1 MASEDRTDA
10 RSRSLTRRDFIK
22 EASGAGL
29 ALAWGGNVLF
39 GAPPIIASEAESTSL
54 PSEWTYEQASKLWKA
69 MTRAVQHVGIPGCEW
84 QTGVMWDG
92 AMVFGPLEA
101 FRKNPGMQA
110 ELRLLGGGSTGDAKQ
125 GGKYDPGNLLHL
137 SVAHGE
143 PMRLADRRGTGD
155 TLVRHR
161 LEGGRLPLPQ
171 VETADGTLLWRETV
185 FAHLLGRRLEDGMQP
200 KAEDMPITHAVF
212 KVQNRGA
219 QAALGHLWLHF
230 ADASQVTFGYKSA
243 QGDELGQALAHKF
256 EAPFGVMAGK
266 VRYVIPASAKG
277 KVLWHAEGTT
287 PEGMKNPAKN
297 LVEWQVPLAAG
308 EEAEFRILLPYGF
321 VDSAT
326 AQKLLELD
334 SSRLFDE
341 VRNFWQSVVNGQI
354 GAISTPDSFVNDYVS
369 AVVGQMAE
377 QTCYRHG
384 ARVWMYKTSPNWYE
398 GYWPCNAAKALPTLD
413 LRGLT
418 RYSRPVL
425 ESFVA
430 TQTDDFGRLQHSH
443 VDGKTVAGESFARV
457 PGFLG
462 NYGDWTANTLLLS
475 HGLEL
480 WALASHYRI
489 TRDREWLGEGHGSPL
504 QAVIAACDWLSTQRR
519 LTMREENGRKVAHWG
534 LLPSASA
541 HDWFA
546 GYTIFNDAF
555 CIFGMIES
563 VRMLRE
569 INHPRAEELAK
580 ELNDY
585 RTCLR
590 ERYREARDRA
600 RPLPLPDGKQ
610 LPYVPR
616 EVSELDW
623 AKPDWTYTGYGPV
636 RAGAWGALDPHDELV
651 NQALEFL
658 EAGMPKGEGFYF
670 RPDGGETMKDK
681 FGRFVAARNFADVS
695 DPNAARH
702 FLWRHYVEYET
713 MWPVGFDLFLQRD
726 DLPRFFEWFFNNLA
740 VVIHHDYRV
749 GVESLD
755 GVPSCAPG
763 DGERWRAV
771 RDMFVNERGGYDGSQ
786 QSLWLLQAIPRCWL
800 KPGDHLAVKRMGTHF
815 GGHVDLDARVA
826 KDGNSMEV
834 AEKLDLVVSPTEICM
849 RLRSGDGRPLA
860 SASINGQSTRPL
872 EKDTIKLPKELKGE
886 YRIVGRFQQ
895 SP

>member
-1 MASEDRTDA
+1 MVCPVN
-10 RSRSLTRRDFIK
+10 
-22 EASGAGL
+22 L
-29 ALAWGGNVLF
+29 AF
-39 GAPPIIASEAESTSL
+39 GAEKPAEE
-54 PSEWTYEQASKLWKA
+54 EWTFEGAMKCWKP

-92 AMVFGPLEA
+92 ALVFGPLEA
-101 FRKNPGMQA
+101 YRNNPSMQQ
-110 ELRLLGGGSTGDAKQ
+110 ELRLLGGTSARDVPQSGT
-125 GGKYDPGNLLHL
+125 YEPHNLLHL

-143 PMRLADRRGTGD
+143 PMRFADRRGTGNPS
-155 TLVRHR
+155 VRRR
-161 LEGGRLPLPQ
+161 LEAGRLPLPH
-171 VETADGTLLWRETV
+171 VETEDGALLWTETV
-185 FAHLLGRRLEDGMQP
+185 FAHLIGRGLQDGMDP
-200 KAEDMPITHAVF
+200 RPEDMPITHAVF
-212 KVQNRGA
+212 KVRNRGVRA
-219 QAALGHLWLHF
+219 ETGHLWLHF
-230 ADASQVTFGYKSA
+230 ADTSRVTFGYKCA
-243 QGDELGQALAHKF
+243 QDDELGQALEHRFK
-256 EAPFGVMAGK
+256 APFGVLEEK
-266 VRYVIPASAKG
+266 VRYVVPSPAQG
-277 KVLWHAEGTT
+277 KVLWHAEGPTA
-287 PEGMKNPAKN
+287 EGMKNPAKS
-297 LVEWQVPLAAG
+297 LLEWQVPLAAG
-308 EEAEFRILLPYGF
+308 EKAEFRILLPYGL
-321 VDSAT
+321 VDSAA
-326 AQKLLELD
+326 AQKFLDLD

-341 VRNFWQSVVNGQI
+341 VRDFWQSVVNGQI
-354 GAISTPDSFVNDYVS
+354 GAISTPDSFVNDYLS

-384 ARVWMYKTSPNWYE
+384 SRIWMYKTSPNWYE

-413 LRGLT
+413 LRGLA

-425 ESFVA
+425 GSFIT
-430 TQTDDFGRLQHSH
+430 TQTDDFGRLQHSP

-462 NYGDWTANTLLLS
+462 NFGDWTANTLLLS

-489 TRDREWLGEGHGSPL
+489 TRDREWLGEGPGSPL
-504 QAVIAACDWLSTQRR
+504 QAIVGACDWLSAQRR
-519 LTMREENGRKVAHWG
+519 LTKREENGRKVPQWG
-534 LLPSASA
+534 LLPPASA

-600 RPLPLPDGKQ
+600 RPLPLPGGKQ

-616 EVSELDW
+616 EISELDW
-623 AKPDWTYTGYGPV
+623 AKADWTYTGYGPL

-651 NQALEFL
+651 SQALEFV

-670 RPDGGETMKDK
+670 RPDGETMKDK
-681 FGRFVAARNFADVS
+681 FGRFIAARNFAEVS

-702 FLWRHYVEYET
+702 FMWRHYVEYET
-713 MWPVGFDLFLQRD
+713 MWPIGLDLFLQRD
-726 DLPRFFEWFFNNLA
+726 DQPRFFEWLFNNLA
-740 VVIHHDYRV
+740 AVLHHDYRV

-755 GVPSCAPG
+755 GVPSNAPG
-763 DGERWRAV
+763 DAERWRAI

-800 KPGDHLAVKRMGTHF
+800 KPGSRIAVQQMGTHF
-815 GGHVDLDARVA
+815 GGQVDLETEVA
-826 KDGNSMEV
+826 KKGNSLRVE
-834 AEKLDLVVSPTEICM
+834 AKLNLVVLPAEIRM

-860 SASINGQSTRPL
+860 SASVNGLATRVL
-872 EKDTIKLPKELKGE
+872 DKDTINLPTETKGE
-886 YRIVGRFQQ
+886 YKIVGRFI
-895 SP
+895 